1 MIKTDSTQLDLWS
14 TLLPAEVWDL
24 PQELRKVDGL
34 LDNPAVLRPLAQV
47 LDPEQGRPSLPLTQ
61 VLRLFYLKDRYQL
74 SDAVLVQEVS
84 DSIHWRRF
92 CRLGLTDPVPHPTS
106 LTKWRH
112 RLGPEAV
119 AEVNAAVV
127 DGLRDEKV
135 IRGRRMRID
144 STVVEANI
152 HYPTDSQLI
161 ADGILK
167 VTRVGRQI
175 RELLGDGV
183 ERLVDHGRSVKQ
195 RLLLIAKH
203 LRHRTGQAVE
213 TVREVTSEI
222 ARIAEAQMRAARR
235 VGQQAHKALAAAS
248 DQVARPARRLAEQ
261 LERTQDLLGQV
272 VAQHQAVLRGERHIP
287 DRVVSLADPD
297 ASPIVKGKLGKPVQF
312 GYKTQIIEAEGGF
325 VTDYTVER
333 GNPPDADALLP
344 AVQRHK
350 TRFRRAP
357 ALVATDR
364 GYDTASNHTGCRDQ
378 GVRNVAIPKR
388 GKLSADRRRFQH
400 RQSFRQAQAWRSGS
414 EATISRLKRG
424 YGLRRS
430 RYREYDRVAT
440 GVGLAILAHN
450 LRRAATR

>member
-1 MIKTDSTQLDLWS
+1 M
-14 TLLPAEVWDL
+14 V
-24 PQELRKVDGL
+24 
-34 LDNPAVLRPLAQV
+34 PLVEV
-47 LDPEQGRPSLPLTQ
+47 LDPDQGRPSLPLTQ

-74 SDAVLVQEVS
+74 SDAVLLQEVS

-92 CRLGLTDPVPHPTS
+92 CRLGLTDSVPHPTS

-112 RLGPEAV
+112 RLGPEAI
-119 AEVNAAVV
+119 ARVNAAVV
-127 DGLRDEKV
+127 GGLRDQKV
-135 IRGRRMRID
+135 IRGRRQRID
-144 STVVEANI
+144 STVVEDDI

-161 ADGILK
+161 ADGIRKVARISLK
-167 VTRVGRQI
+167 I

-183 ERLVDHGRSVKQ
+183 ERLVNHGRSVKR

-213 TVREVTSEI
+213 TVRKVTSEI
-222 ARIAEAQMRAARR
+222 AQIAESQTRVARR
-235 VGQQAHKALAAAS
+235 VGQQAQEILTAAPQALT
-248 DQVARPARRLAEQ
+248 RPARRLVAH
-261 LERTQDLLGQV
+261 LDRTTELLGQV

-297 ASPIVKGKLGKPVQF
+297 ARPIVRGKLGKPVQF
-312 GYKTQIIEAEGGF
+312 GYKAQIIEAEGGF
-325 VTDYTVER
+325 VTDYTVEQ

-350 TRFRRAP
+350 ARFRRAP
-357 ALVATDR
+357 GILATDR
-364 GYDTASNHTGCRDQ
+364 GYDSSANQIGCRDL

-388 GKLSADRRRFQH
+388 GKLSAERRRFQK
-400 RQSFRQAQAWRSGS
+400 RRSFRKAQAWRSGS
-414 EATISRLKRG
+414 EATISRLKRQ

-430 RYREYDRVAT
+430 RYRGYDRVAI

-450 LRRAATR
+450 LRRAASR